1 MRIKTKI
8 PVKNLSKSRHLHW
21 QSAEKIIFKKILI
34 VKKFFFLAV
43 SILIVQFIFAQ
54 ADTTKPIYL
63 RFPTLPQFTIYK
75 ASDSTT
81 FTRDDLK
88 KRKPTV
94 FIIFSP
100 DCEHCQHET
109 ESLIANIDKFKDAQI
124 VMVEYLAYE
133 EMKKF
138 YTNYKIE
145 NYPNIIMGRDAKFFL
160 PVFFKVESLP
170 AIYVYDKKGN
180 FKQSFSGSVKID
192 KIAAAL

>member
-1 MRIKTKI
+1 MR
-8 PVKNLSKSRHLHW
+8 
-21 QSAEKIIFKKILI
+21 KIII
-34 VKKFFFLAV
+34 VVTVL
-43 SILIVQFIFAQ
+43 FIAQ
-54 ADTTKPIYL
+54 QSFSQPDSTKPIYL

-81 FTRDDLK
+81 FTRDDLQ
-88 KRKPTV
+88 KRKQTI

-109 ESLIANIDKFKDAQI
+109 EALIANIDKFKDVQI

-138 YTNYKIE
+138 YINYKIAD
-145 NYPNIIMGRDAKFFL
+145 YPNITMGRDAKFFL
-160 PVFFKVESLP
+160 PIFFKVESLP

-180 FKQSFSGSVKID
+180 FKQSFSGSVKMD